1 MVDVVIHDPGGGLGL
16 ERQVIACSPNVLNIS
31 CPPDHSIEIING
43 NFGRFTITLCN
54 GKRAQNWS
62 VNCWLDEAA
71 VFMRENCNGHTDCH
85 IQAGVFRGLPDPCPG
100 TERYLEA
107 HYRCA
112 PKQGQFRQGQYF
124 NIKVKRTKIFHF
136 RIRFFLPCFSI
147 L

>member
-1 MVDVVIHDPGGGLGL
+1 MRCLVDVVVHDPGGGLGL

-71 VFMRENCNGHTDCH
+71 VYMREQCNGHTDCH
-85 IQAGVFRGLPDPCPG
+85 IQAGVFRDLPDPCPG
-100 TERYLEA
+100 TDRYLEA

-112 PKQGQFRQGQYF
+112 PKQGQL
-124 NIKVKRTKIFHF
+124 NI
-136 RIRFFLPCFSI
+136 SI
-147 L
+147 HEENKNISICKGNKNISL